1 MLLAAQVSPIPAA
14 PMAALLLVSLG
25 ALALRSWQGWQ
36 NHRRRRAL
44 SAGKT
49 HLIRGRDLQLRTH
62 REPDQVF
69 FGLGFRWNPTHT
81 QRLHELRKLDLVTS
95 RPSAARKRA
104 SVGAGWIHG
113 LNTHETALLCPR
125 AALRGNTLIVGAPGS
140 GKTTLFQTLAAQ
152 AIYRGDVVIVLDPKG
167 APDFQGR
174 LRKEAERAGRPFVY
188 FHPAHPGRS
197 VRFDPLKNWNRA
209 TEIAN
214 RVSALIPAR
223 EGGDAF
229 KQFAWTT
236 INRLSHAQLYL
247 GERPNLKTLKLHLQ
261 DGGRIL
267 LERVLERWLTQPS
280 RESGD
285 TVARTPAHRSRL
297 EALIAAYR
305 GRAVTQPGDDIID
318 GLAATVEH
326 DRTHY
331 AKMIVPA
338 VPILE
343 MLTSG
348 DIGAMLSPDPLD
360 ASDHRSMYDWDK
372 VISSAAVVY
381 MGLDSL
387 ADGTVGAAV
396 GSIMLADLTAV
407 AGSRYNFGG
416 SERCVALFVDEA
428 SEVVNPS
435 FIQLLNKGREA
446 NFVTCFATQ
455 TLADFEAR
463 MGDRAAARMMIGNA
477 NNFIALRTLDCET
490 QSYVAEKFGRTTV
503 QSVSVAQNVH
513 ASTKDALAQFSGGST
528 HSLRE
533 TEVDTIPPDTLGS
546 LPDLE
551 FFALICGGALL
562 KGRLTR
568 IVD

>member
-1 MLLAAQVSPIPAA
+1 M
-14 PMAALLLVSLG
+14 
-25 ALALRSWQGWQ
+25 
-36 NHRRRRAL
+36 
-44 SAGKT
+44 
-49 HLIRGRDLQLRTH
+49 
-62 REPDQVF
+62 
-69 FGLGFRWNPTHT
+69 
-81 QRLHELRKLDLVTS
+81 
-95 RPSAARKRA
+95 
-104 SVGAGWIHG
+104 
-113 LNTHETALLCPR
+113 
-125 AALRGNTLIVGAPGS
+125 GAPGS

-152 AIYRGDVVIVLDPKG
+152 AIHRGDVVIVLDPKG

-236 INRLSHAQLYL
+236 INRLSHAQLYV
-247 GERPNLKTLKLHLQ
+247 GERPNLKSLKLHLQ

-267 LERVLERWLTQPS
+267 LERVLERWLS
-280 RESGD
+280 RTTLPDPADEP
-285 TVARTPAHRSRL
+285 VARARAHKSHL
-297 EALIAAYR
+297 ETLIAAYQD
-305 GRAVTQPGDDIID
+305 RADTQPGDDIID
-318 GLAATVEH
+318 GLTATVQH

-331 AKMIVPA
+331 SKMIVPA

-348 DIGAMLSPDPLD
+348 DLGAMLSPDPLD
-360 ASDHRSMYDWDK
+360 ASDQRSMYDWDK

-407 AGSRYNFGG
+407 AGARYNFGG

-428 SEVVNPS
+428 AEVVNPS

-446 NFVTCFATQ
+446 NFVTCFAAQ

-477 NNFIALRTLDCET
+477 NNFVALRTLDCET
-490 QSYVAEKFGRTTV
+490 QAYVAEKFGRTTV
-503 QSVSVAQNVH
+503 QSISVAQNVY
-513 ASTKDALAQFSGGST
+513 ASTKDAVAQFSGGST

-533 TEVDTIPPDTLGS
+533 TEVDTIPPDLLGS

-551 FFALICGGALL
+551 FFALICGGSLL